1 MAPLVQNKRR
11 YERFHHSFP
20 AEIRVVRSNQGSAG
34 EVLHLLTK
42 DICAGGAYFYTS
54 HPLVEGT
61 EVKLDIVLEVVRF
74 KELTGHFPA
83 IKVNGTVLRA
93 EVSGMAIG
101 FDKDYKIL
109 PV

>member
-1 MAPLVQNKRR
+1 VRVSSTHPSRGRIRRKHGPLGAKQ
-11 YERFHHSFP
+11 
-20 AEIRVVRSNQGSAG
+20 
-34 EVLHLLTK
+34 

-109 PV
+109 AV